1 MRKTI
6 KKNAVRMIFV
16 YLLLTA
22 GSYMFLKSCCN
33 SYNRLATER
42 IAPASLVINGQTASV
57 SVLEHKFSFS
67 TDIISPKSKIYYTAY
82 LIAPDDVRLIA
93 YLLSLTDKM

>member
-1 MRKTI
+1 MNGKS
-6 KKNAVRMIFV
+6 KKKAVRIIFA

-33 SYNRLATER
+33 SYNRLSTER
-42 IAPASLVINGQTASV
+42 ITPASLVINGKTASV

-67 TDIISPKSKIYYTAY
+67 TDILSPESKIYYTAY

-93 YLLSLTDKM
+93 YFISMSDKM